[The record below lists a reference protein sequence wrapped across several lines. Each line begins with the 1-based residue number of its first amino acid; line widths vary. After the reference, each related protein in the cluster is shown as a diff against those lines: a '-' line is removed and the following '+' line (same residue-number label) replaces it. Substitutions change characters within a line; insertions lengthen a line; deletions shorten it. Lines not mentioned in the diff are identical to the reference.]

1 MKNMGGPMNE
11 IHLIFA
17 KLMEHTSYL
26 DDDSNETAL
35 VDVNQRDWA
44 GDTPL
49 HMVTRLGWNSAI
61 SILIN
66 EGAQVNLAGERG
78 LTALHYAA
86 YKNDMEG
93 AAALLAKGADPH
105 IKDED
110 GRSPIDWAISA
121 RNEAMI
127 SLLRA

>member
-1 MKNMGGPMNE
+1 MIWGVLVNE
-11 IHLIFA
+11 INLIFA

-26 DDDSNETAL
+26 DGDSNETEL

-49 HMVTRLGWNSAI
+49 HIATRLGWVSAI
-61 SILIN
+61 PVLIE

-78 LTALHYAA
+78 LIALHYAA
-86 YKNDMEG
+86 FKNDINS
-93 AAALLAKGADPH
+93 AAALLACGADPK

-121 RNEAMI
+121 GNEAMI
-127 SLLRA
+127 ALLRA